1 MERLHEGQQATVRTD
16 FGETKP
22 FLIGKGVR
30 QGCILSP
37 YLYNLYSEII
47 MRNAG
52 LDKMEIG
59 LRIGGRLVNN
69 VRFADD
75 TTLISTAK
83 SGLIQ
88 LLRSVKQESEKYGL
102 YLNLGKTRVMTT
114 GNMDEFII
122 NGEKIEQV
130 ESFIFLGSNVNKVAD
145 CGQEI
150 QRRLTL
156 GRTAMTNLTK
166 IWKCRDVRLTTKR
179 RIVQT
184 LVFPVVLYGCKLW
197 TIRKVERKRLM
208 LLNYGAG
215 IGCCVFHGLTKLPT
229 RCSRCSTA
237 GGTSDVIGSNVSTTE
252 VKILWPCCA
261 S

>member
-1 MERLHEGQQATVRTD
+1 
-16 FGETKP
+16 
-22 FLIGKGVR
+22 
-30 QGCILSP
+30 
-37 YLYNLYSEII
+37 

-83 SGLIQ
+83 SRLIQ
-88 LLRSVKQESEKYGL
+88 LLRSVKQESEKYDL
-102 YLNLGKTRVMTT
+102 YLNLGKTKVMKT
-114 GNMDEFII
+114 GNMDEFTI

-145 CGQEI
+145 CGREI

-184 LVFPVVLYGCKLW
+184 LVFPVVLYGCESW
-197 TIRKVERKRLM
+197 TVRKVERKKV
-208 LLNYGAG
+208 AG
-215 IGCCVFHGLTKLPT
+215 VGCCVFHGLIKLPT
-229 RCSRCSTA
+229 RCSKRV
-237 GGTSDVIGSNVSTTE
+237 GPVTSLEAMFLQQKLRYFGHAIRH
-252 VKILWPCCA
+252 K
-261 S
+261 